1 MRAQKLTSFF
11 SILQRVMNRILAR
24 GLVGQRAVSIAD
36 EEECGIV
43 FVRVFVMA
51 TAEDRRLKCQLVI
64 KPSAMVSILKE
75 NGGKNYRTKL
85 ILRVTLR
92 EVANPSLDLL
102 LRFVFVSFAL
112 PVTSYWNP

>member
-11 SILQRVMNRILAR
+11 SILQKVMNRILAR

-75 NGGKNYRTKL
+75 NWSAVSWSGRTL
-85 ILRVTLR
+85 LYELR
-92 EVANPSLDLL
+92 
-102 LRFVFVSFAL
+102 
-112 PVTSYWNP
+112 